1 MAQSKKEK
9 LIFSIF
15 GKNRK
20 IRSNLDVTSPPPEAS
35 FTTTNRAEALKKQK
49 EFKTKYNDVKILARK
64 QDRPK
69 FLKSDPEHP
78 KDFAGKP
85 VRRKKKKSDVR

>member
-1 MAQSKKEK
+1 MPQSKKEK

-20 IRSNLDVTSPPPEAS
+20 IRSNLDVTSPPPEAT
-35 FTTTNRAEALKKQK
+35 FTTTDRAEALKKQK
-49 EFKTKYNDVKILARK
+49 EFKTKFNDVKFSARK

-69 FLKSDPEHP
+69 FLKSDPVHP
-78 KDFAGKP
+78 KDFASKP
-85 VRRKKKKSDVR
+85 RKRKKK